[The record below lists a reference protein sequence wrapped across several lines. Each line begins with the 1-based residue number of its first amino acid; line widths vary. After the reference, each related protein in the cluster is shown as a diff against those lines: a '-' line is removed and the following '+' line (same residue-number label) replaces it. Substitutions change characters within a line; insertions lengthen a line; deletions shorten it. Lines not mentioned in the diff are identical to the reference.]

1 MPIPPGPAC
10 GLSIILLAA
19 GWLAFAVRSDR
30 TAVFFLLAA
39 VAASGTAR
47 LALQDREYERNPLHS
62 HEAGDYVDI
71 AGRLYRSPGREPD
84 RDVLFIDVRTVGTGG
99 ADLSIR
105 GHLRLSVPFA
115 RGTRRRL
122 DFLAGD
128 EVRASVRLSSG
139 GAFRNFGA
147 FSYERYLRG
156 VNIHRRAST
165 KTSLLVRRT
174 GTAPAGSI
182 RARISRIRYGIQAEL
197 ERRFPA
203 PDGND
208 ISPTGAVLE
217 ALLLGEDGRLDE
229 ATVENL
235 QQTGL
240 YHLFAISGGHIA
252 ILNVLLFSLF
262 RLVRMSPRASRLAL
276 AAFLVFYTFLVE
288 GSPSVLRATFM
299 TLAYLAGRLLW
310 KDVHVLNTISA
321 SALFLLLLNPSS
333 LFDAG
338 FQLTYVAT
346 LSIILF
352 TPPLLK
358 KLPRLPLKATELACL
373 SVTAALGVAPL
384 IARNF
389 NRVTLSSL
397 LLNFAAI
404 PLVGLI
410 MGVGYAFLPFAAAFP
425 AAAGPPAA
433 LLGFLVAVFA
443 RISHAL
449 DPFPFLSFRVP
460 TPRAGIVFGY
470 FLFLGTSLVRPRFR
484 GQRFFVGAG
493 FSLFFFV
500 LVVSPFRPGSPD
512 LRVTMIDV
520 GQGES
525 LLVEFPG
532 RRTML
537 IDGGGLAASSF
548 DVGERVV
555 SPVLWRKGIKKI
567 DYLVL
572 THPHPDHLDGLVAV
586 ARNFRVG
593 EFWEGWPTRVDGLY
607 ADLIRALPSGV
618 IRRRCG
624 RGFRHQEGEVSIA
637 VIHPGMPATD
647 GIPGRMTTAD
657 ENDSSLVIKIAL
669 GRTAFLLTGDAG
681 AATEREL
688 LGTGLDLGSAIL
700 KAGHHGSASST
711 STAFLA
717 AVQPKAVLV
726 SAGESNTYG
735 FPSPE
740 VLGRCRSAGAE
751 VFRTDIDGAV
761 EISVDGRRLL
771 VRKAVG
777 SAAGRDPDFRLTR
790 TTKSMIIVLD

>member
-1 MPIPPGPAC
+1 M
-10 GLSIILLAA
+10 
-19 GWLAFAVRSDR
+19 
-30 TAVFFLLAA
+30 
-39 VAASGTAR
+39 
-47 LALQDREYERNPLHS
+47 
-62 HEAGDYVDI
+62 
-71 AGRLYRSPGREPD
+71 
-84 RDVLFIDVRTVGTGG
+84 
-99 ADLSIR
+99 
-105 GHLRLSVPFA
+105 PFA
-115 RGTRRRL
+115 RGARRRL
-122 DFLAGD
+122 DFLVGD
-128 EVRASVRLSSG
+128 EIRASVRLSSG

-165 KTSLLVRRT
+165 KTSLLVKRT
-174 GTAPAGSI
+174 GTAPAGSV
-182 RARISRIRYGIQAEL
+182 RARISRIRCGIQAEL

-235 QQTGL
+235 QKTGL

-276 AAFLVFYTFLVE
+276 AAFLVFYTILVE

-299 TLAYLAGRLLW
+299 TLAYLTGRLLW

-321 SALFLLLLNPSS
+321 SALFLLLVNPSS

-373 SVTAALGVAPL
+373 SVAAALGVAPL
-384 IARNF
+384 IARSF

-397 LLNFAAI
+397 LLNLVAI

-433 LLGFLVAVFA
+433 VLGFLVTVFG
-443 RISHAL
+443 RVSHAL

-484 GQRFFVGAG
+484 GQRVFVGAG

-500 LVVSPFRPGSPD
+500 LVVSPFRPGSPE

-555 SPVLWRKGIKKI
+555 SPVLWRKGIKKV

-607 ADLIRALPSGV
+607 ADLLRALPSGV

-624 RGFRHQEGEVSIA
+624 RGFRRREGEVSI
-637 VIHPGMPATD
+637 VVLHPEMPAVA
-647 GIPGRMTTAD
+647 GISGWRAAAAGPGPVAAG
-657 ENDSSLVIKIAL
+657 NDDSLVIKIAL
-669 GRTAFLLTGDAG
+669 GRTAFLLTGDVGAG
-681 AATEREL
+681 AEQEL
-688 LGTGLDLGSAIL
+688 LEAGLDLGSAVL

-711 STAFLA
+711 STAFLT

-726 SAGESNTYG
+726 SAGEGNTYG

-740 VLGRCRSAGAE
+740 VLGRCRSAEAE

-761 EISVDGRRLL
+761 EISADGRRLL
-771 VRKAVG
+771 VRKAAG
-777 SAAGRDPDFRLTR
+777 SAAKRDADFRLTR
-790 TTKSMIIVLD
+790 TTKSMIIGLD

>member
-10 GLSIILLAA
+10 GLSFILLAA
-19 GWLAFAVRSDR
+19 GWLAFGVRSDR
-30 TAVFFLLAA
+30 TAVLFLLAA
-39 VAASGTAR
+39 VAASGAAR
-47 LALQDREYERNPLHS
+47 LALQDRDFERNALHS
-62 HEAGDYVDI
+62 HAAGDYVDI

-84 RDVLFIDVRTVGTGG
+84 RDVLFIAVRTIGAGG
-99 ADLSIR
+99 ADEPVH

-115 RGTRRRL
+115 RGTRPRL

-128 EVRASVRLSSG
+128 AVRASVRLSSG
-139 GAFRNFGA
+139 SAFRNFGA

-165 KTSLLVRRT
+165 KTSLLVKRT
-174 GTAPAGSI
+174 GAAPAGSV
-182 RARISRIRYGIQAEL
+182 RARISRVRCGIQAEL

-208 ISPTGAVLE
+208 ISPAGAVLE

-262 RLVRMSPRASRLAL
+262 RLVRMSQRASRLSL
-276 AAFLVFYTFLVE
+276 AAFLVFYTILVE

-321 SALFLLLLNPSS
+321 SALFLLLVNPSS

-384 IARNF
+384 IARSF

-410 MGVGYAFLPFAAAFP
+410 MGIGYAFLPFAAAFP
-425 AAAGPPAA
+425 AAAGLPAA
-433 LLGFLVAVFA
+433 VLGFLVAAFA

-460 TPRAGIVFGY
+460 TPRPGIVFGY
-470 FLFLGTSLVRPRFR
+470 FLFLGLSLVRPRFK
-484 GQRFFVGAG
+484 GQRLLVGAG
-493 FSLFFFV
+493 FSLFFFI
-500 LVVSPFRPGSPD
+500 LVVSPFRPGSPE

-525 LLVEFPG
+525 ILVEFPG

-548 DVGERVV
+548 DVGEKVV
-555 SPVLWRKGIKKI
+555 SPVLWRKGIKRI

-572 THPHPDHLDGLVAV
+572 THPHPDHLDGLIAV
-586 ARNFRVG
+586 ARNFRIG
-593 EFWEGWPTRVDGLY
+593 EFWEGWPVRVEGLY
-607 ADLIRALPSGV
+607 AALLRTLPPGV

-624 RGFRHQEGEVSIA
+624 RGFSRREGAVSITVLHPQIPAAAEPVPEAA
-637 VIHPGMPATD
+637 V
-647 GIPGRMTTAD
+647 
-657 ENDSSLVIKIAL
+657 NDSSIVIRIAL

-681 AATEREL
+681 AAAEREL
-688 LGTGLDLGSAIL
+688 LEAGLDLRSAVL

-711 STAFLA
+711 SAAFLA

-726 SAGESNTYG
+726 SAGQGNTYG
-735 FPSPE
+735 FPSPT
-740 VLGRCRSAGAE
+740 VLERCRGAGAE
-751 VFRTDIDGAV
+751 ILRTDIDGAV
-761 EISVDGRRLL
+761 EISADGQRLL
-771 VRKAVG
+771 VRKVVG

-790 TTKSMIIVLD
+790 TTKSMIIVVD

>member
-1 MPIPPGPAC
+1 M
-10 GLSIILLAA
+10 
-19 GWLAFAVRSDR
+19 
-30 TAVFFLLAA
+30 
-39 VAASGTAR
+39 
-47 LALQDREYERNPLHS
+47 
-62 HEAGDYVDI
+62 
-71 AGRLYRSPGREPD
+71 
-84 RDVLFIDVRTVGTGG
+84 
-99 ADLSIR
+99 
-105 GHLRLSVPFA
+105 PFA
-115 RGTRRRL
+115 RGTRPRL
-122 DFLAGD
+122 DLLAGD

-174 GTAPAGSI
+174 GTAPAGSV
-182 RARISRIRYGIQAEL
+182 RARISGIRCGIQAEL

-208 ISPTGAVLE
+208 ISPAGAVLE

-235 QQTGL
+235 QETGL

-276 AAFLVFYTFLVE
+276 AAFLVFYTILVE

-384 IARNF
+384 IAGNF

-433 LLGFLVAVFA
+433 VLGFLVTVFA

-449 DPFPFLSFRVP
+449 DAFPFLSFRVP

-484 GQRFFVGAG
+484 GQRFLVGAG

-500 LVVSPFRPGSPD
+500 LVVSPFRPGSPE

-572 THPHPDHLDGLVAV
+572 THPHPDHLGGLVAV
-586 ARNFRVG
+586 ARNFRIG

-607 ADLIRALPSGV
+607 ADLLGALPSGV

-624 RGFRHQEGEVSIA
+624 RGFRHREGEVSIA
-637 VIHPGMPATD
+637 VLHPETPVAVG
-647 GIPGRMTTAD
+647 
-657 ENDSSLVIKIAL
+657 NDDSLVIRIAL
-669 GRTAFLLTGDAG
+669 GRTAFLLTGDVG

-688 LGTGLDLGSAIL
+688 LGAGLDLGSAVL

-711 STAFLA
+711 SAAFLA
-717 AVQPKAVLV
+717 AVRPKTVLV
-726 SAGESNTYG
+726 SAGEGNTYG

-740 VLGRCRSAGAE
+740 ILERCRSAGAE

-761 EISVDGRRLL
+761 EISADGRRLL
-771 VRKAVG
+771 VRKAAG
-777 SAAGRDPDFRLTR
+777 SASKRDPDFRLTR
-790 TTKSMIIVLD
+790 TTKSMIIVVD

>member
-1 MPIPPGPAC
+1 
-10 GLSIILLAA
+10 
-19 GWLAFAVRSDR
+19 
-30 TAVFFLLAA
+30 
-39 VAASGTAR
+39 
-47 LALQDREYERNPLHS
+47 
-62 HEAGDYVDI
+62 
-71 AGRLYRSPGREPD
+71 
-84 RDVLFIDVRTVGTGG
+84 
-99 ADLSIR
+99 
-105 GHLRLSVPFA
+105 
-115 RGTRRRL
+115 
-122 DFLAGD
+122 
-128 EVRASVRLSSG
+128 
-139 GAFRNFGA
+139 
-147 FSYERYLRG
+147 
-156 VNIHRRAST
+156 
-165 KTSLLVRRT
+165 
-174 GTAPAGSI
+174 
-182 RARISRIRYGIQAEL
+182 
-197 ERRFPA
+197 
-203 PDGND
+203 
-208 ISPTGAVLE
+208 
-217 ALLLGEDGRLDE
+217 
-229 ATVENL
+229 
-235 QQTGL
+235 
-240 YHLFAISGGHIA
+240 
-252 ILNVLLFSLF
+252 
-262 RLVRMSPRASRLAL
+262 MSPRASRLAL
-276 AAFLVFYTFLVE
+276 AAFLVFYTILIE

-321 SALFLLLLNPSS
+321 SAVLLLLLNPSS

-358 KLPRLPLKATELACL
+358 KLPRLPFKATELACL

-397 LLNFAAI
+397 LLNFVAI

-410 MGVGYAFLPFAAAFP
+410 MGIGYAFLPFAAAFP

-433 LLGFLVAVFA
+433 VLGFLVAVFA

-460 TPRAGIVFGY
+460 TPRAWIVFGY
-470 FLFLGTSLVRPRFR
+470 FLFLGLTLVRPRFR
-484 GQRFFVGAG
+484 GQRVLVGAG

-500 LVVSPFRPGSPD
+500 LVVSPFRPGSPE

-555 SPVLWRKGIKKI
+555 SPVLWRKGIKKV

-586 ARNFRVG
+586 AGNFRIG
-593 EFWEGWPTRVDGLY
+593 EFWEGWPARAEGLY
-607 ADLIRALPSGV
+607 ADLLRALPAGV

-624 RGFRHQEGEVSIA
+624 RGFHRWEGEVSIA
-637 VIHPGMPATD
+637 VIHPELLATAGISGWMTAASPGPAAALARDLYPRASTAEVD
-647 GIPGRMTTAD
+647 PRAKPGAPAAVG
-657 ENDSSLVIKIAL
+657 NDSSLVIRIAL
-669 GRTAFLLTGDAG
+669 GRTAFLLTGDVG

-688 LGTGLDLGSAIL
+688 LEAGLDLGSAVL

-711 STAFLA
+711 SAAFLA

-726 SAGESNTYG
+726 SVGEGNTYG

-740 VLGRCRSAGAE
+740 VLERCRGAGAG

-761 EISVDGRRLL
+761 EISADGRRLL
-771 VRKAVG
+771 VRKAAG
-777 SAAGRDPDFRLTR
+777 FAAKREADFRLTR
-790 TTKSMIIVLD
+790 TTKSMIIVID

>member
-1 MPIPPGPAC
+1 M
-10 GLSIILLAA
+10 
-19 GWLAFAVRSDR
+19 
-30 TAVFFLLAA
+30 
-39 VAASGTAR
+39 
-47 LALQDREYERNPLHS
+47 
-62 HEAGDYVDI
+62 
-71 AGRLYRSPGREPD
+71 
-84 RDVLFIDVRTVGTGG
+84 
-99 ADLSIR
+99 
-105 GHLRLSVPFA
+105 PFA

-122 DFLAGD
+122 DFLVGD
-128 EVRASVRLSSG
+128 EIRASVRLSSG

-156 VNIHRRAST
+156 VSIHRRAST
-165 KTSLLVRRT
+165 KTSLLVKRT
-174 GTAPAGSI
+174 GTAPAGSV
-182 RARISRIRYGIQAEL
+182 RARISRIRCGIQAEL
-197 ERRFPA
+197 ERRFPT

-208 ISPTGAVLE
+208 ISPAGAVLE

-229 ATVENL
+229 ATIENL
-235 QQTGL
+235 QKTGL

-276 AAFLVFYTFLVE
+276 AAFLVFYTILIE

-321 SALFLLLLNPSS
+321 SALFLLLINPSS

-397 LLNFAAI
+397 LLNFVAI

-410 MGVGYAFLPFAAAFP
+410 MGIGYAFLPFAAAFP

-433 LLGFLVAVFA
+433 VLGFLVAVFA

-470 FLFLGTSLVRPRFR
+470 FLFLGLTLVRPRFR
-484 GQRFFVGAG
+484 GQRVLVGAG

-500 LVVSPFRPGSPD
+500 LVVSPFRPGSPE

-572 THPHPDHLDGLVAV
+572 THPHPDHLAGLVAV
-586 ARNFRVG
+586 AKNFRVG
-593 EFWEGWPTRVDGLY
+593 EFWEAGPIRVDGLY
-607 ADLIRALPSGV
+607 ADLLRALPSGV

-624 RGFRHQEGEVSIA
+624 RGFRRREGEVSIA
-637 VIHPGMPATD
+637 VLHPEMPAVAVGND
-647 GIPGRMTTAD
+647 G
-657 ENDSSLVIKIAL
+657 SLVIKIAL
-669 GRTAFLLTGDAG
+669 GRTAFLLTGDVG
-681 AATEREL
+681 AATEREFL
-688 LGTGLDLGSAIL
+688 EAGLDLGSAVL

-717 AVQPKAVLV
+717 AVRPGVVLV
-726 SAGESNTYG
+726 SAGEGNTYG
-735 FPSPE
+735 FPSSE

-751 VFRTDIDGAV
+751 VFRTDVDGAV
-761 EISVDGRRLL
+761 EISADGRRLL
-771 VRKAVG
+771 VRKAAG
-777 SAAGRDPDFRLTR
+777 FAAKRDADFCLTR
-790 TTKSMIIVLD
+790 TTKSMIIVID

>member
-1 MPIPPGPAC
+1 MPPGPAC
-10 GLSIILLAA
+10 GLSLILIAA
-19 GWLAFAVRSDR
+19 GWLAFALRSDR
-30 TAVFFLLAA
+30 TAVVFLLAA
-39 VAASGTAR
+39 VAASGAAR
-47 LALQDREYERNPLHS
+47 LALQDRDYERNPLHS

-84 RDVLFIDVRTVGTGG
+84 RDLLFIDVRTVGAGG
-99 ADLSIR
+99 AERPVR

-115 RGTRRRL
+115 RGARRRL
-122 DFLAGD
+122 DFLVGD
-128 EVRASVRLSSG
+128 EIRASVRLSSG

-165 KTSLLVRRT
+165 KTSLLVKRT
-174 GTAPAGSI
+174 GTAPAGSV
-182 RARISRIRYGIQAEL
+182 RARISRIRCGIQAEL

-235 QQTGL
+235 QKTGL

-276 AAFLVFYTFLVE
+276 AAFLVFYTVLVE

-321 SALFLLLLNPSS
+321 SAVLLLLINPSS

-397 LLNFAAI
+397 LLNFVAI

-433 LLGFLVAVFA
+433 VLGFLVTVFT
-443 RISHAL
+443 RVSHAL
-449 DPFPFLSFRVP
+449 DAFPFLSFRVP
-460 TPRAGIVFGY
+460 TPRPGIVFGY
-470 FLFLGTSLVRPRFR
+470 FLFLGLSLVRPRFR
-484 GQRFFVGAG
+484 GQRVFVGAG

-500 LVVSPFRPGSPD
+500 LVVSPFRPSSPE

-555 SPVLWRKGIKKI
+555 SPVLWRKGIKKV

-586 ARNFRVG
+586 AKNFRIG

-607 ADLIRALPSGV
+607 ADLLRALPSGV

-624 RGFRHQEGEVSIA
+624 RGFGRREGEVSIT
-637 VIHPGMPATD
+637 VLHPEMRAAEVDRGGPPAPAAI
-647 GIPGRMTTAD
+647 G
-657 ENDSSLVIKIAL
+657 NDSSLVIKIAL
-669 GRTAFLLTGDAG
+669 GRTAFLLTGDVG

-688 LGTGLDLGSAIL
+688 LGTGLDLGSTVL

-711 STAFLA
+711 SAAFLA
-717 AVQPKAVLV
+717 AVRPKAVLISV
-726 SAGESNTYG
+726 GEGNTYG

-740 VLGRCRSAGAE
+740 VLERCRSAGAE
-751 VFRTDIDGAV
+751 VFRADIDGAV
-761 EISVDGRRLL
+761 EISADGRRLL
-771 VRKAVG
+771 VRKAAG
-777 SAAGRDPDFRLTR
+777 SAAKRDADFRLTR
-790 TTKSMIIVLD
+790 TTKSMIIFVD

>member
-1 MPIPPGPAC
+1 
-10 GLSIILLAA
+10 
-19 GWLAFAVRSDR
+19 
-30 TAVFFLLAA
+30 
-39 VAASGTAR
+39 
-47 LALQDREYERNPLHS
+47 
-62 HEAGDYVDI
+62 
-71 AGRLYRSPGREPD
+71 
-84 RDVLFIDVRTVGTGG
+84 
-99 ADLSIR
+99 
-105 GHLRLSVPFA
+105 VPFA
-115 RGTRRRL
+115 RETRRRL
-122 DFLAGD
+122 DFLVGD
-128 EVRASVRLSSG
+128 EIRASVRLSSG

-156 VNIHRRAST
+156 VSIHRRAST
-165 KTSLLVRRT
+165 KTSLLVKRT
-174 GTAPAGSI
+174 GTAPASSV
-182 RARISRIRYGIQAEL
+182 RARISRIRCGIQAEL
-197 ERRFPA
+197 ERQFPA

-208 ISPTGAVLE
+208 ISPAGAVLE

-229 ATVENL
+229 ATIENL
-235 QQTGL
+235 QKTGL

-276 AAFLVFYTFLVE
+276 AAFLVFYTILIE

-321 SALFLLLLNPSS
+321 SALFLLLINPSS

-358 KLPRLPLKATELACL
+358 KLPRLPFKATELACL

-397 LLNFAAI
+397 LLNFVAI

-410 MGVGYAFLPFAAAFP
+410 MGIGYAFLPFAAAFP

-433 LLGFLVAVFA
+433 VLGFLVTVFA

-484 GQRFFVGAG
+484 GQRVLVGAG

-500 LVVSPFRPGSPD
+500 LVVSPFRPGSPE

-572 THPHPDHLDGLVAV
+572 THPHPDHLAGLVAV
-586 ARNFRVG
+586 AKNFRVG
-593 EFWEGWPTRVDGLY
+593 EFWEGGPTRVDGLY
-607 ADLIRALPSGV
+607 ADLLRALPSGV

-624 RGFRHQEGEVSIA
+624 RGFRRREGDVSIA
-637 VIHPGMPATD
+637 VLHPEMPVVAVGND
-647 GIPGRMTTAD
+647 G
-657 ENDSSLVIKIAL
+657 SLVIKIAL
-669 GRTAFLLTGDAG
+669 GRTAFLLTGDVG
-681 AATEREL
+681 AATEREFL
-688 LGTGLDLGSAIL
+688 EAGLDLGSAVL

-717 AVQPKAVLV
+717 AVRPGVVLV
-726 SAGESNTYG
+726 SAGEGNTYG

-751 VFRTDIDGAV
+751 VFRTDVDGAV
-761 EISVDGRRLL
+761 EISADGRRLL
-771 VRKAVG
+771 VRKAAG
-777 SAAGRDPDFRLTR
+777 FAAKRDADFCLTR
-790 TTKSMIIVLD
+790 TTKSMIIVID

>member
-1 MPIPPGPAC
+1 
-10 GLSIILLAA
+10 
-19 GWLAFAVRSDR
+19 
-30 TAVFFLLAA
+30 
-39 VAASGTAR
+39 
-47 LALQDREYERNPLHS
+47 
-62 HEAGDYVDI
+62 
-71 AGRLYRSPGREPD
+71 
-84 RDVLFIDVRTVGTGG
+84 
-99 ADLSIR
+99 
-105 GHLRLSVPFA
+105 LSVPFA
-115 RGTRRRL
+115 RGARRRL
-122 DFLAGD
+122 DFLVGD
-128 EVRASVRLSSG
+128 EIRASVRLNSG

-147 FSYERYLRG
+147 FSYDRYLRG

-165 KTSLLVRRT
+165 KTSLLVKRT
-174 GTAPAGSI
+174 GTAPAGSA
-182 RARISRIRYGIQAEL
+182 RARISRIRCDIQAEL

-235 QQTGL
+235 QKTGL

-262 RLVRMSPRASRLAL
+262 RLVRMSQRASSLAL
-276 AAFLVFYTFLVE
+276 AAFLVFYTILVE
-288 GSPSVLRATFM
+288 GSPSVLRAVIM

-321 SALFLLLLNPSS
+321 SALFLLLVNPSS

-358 KLPRLPLKATELACL
+358 RLPRLPLKATELACL

-384 IARNF
+384 IARSF

-397 LLNFAAI
+397 LLNFVAI

-433 LLGFLVAVFA
+433 VLGFLVTVFA
-443 RISHAL
+443 RVSHAL

-470 FLFLGTSLVRPRFR
+470 FLFLGLSLVRPRFR
-484 GQRFFVGAG
+484 GQRFLVGAG

-500 LVVSPFRPGSPD
+500 LVVSPFRPGSPE

-555 SPVLWRKGIKKI
+555 SPVLWRKGIKKV

-586 ARNFRVG
+586 AKNFGVG
-593 EFWEGWPTRVDGLY
+593 EFWEGWPTRVEGLY
-607 ADLIRALPSGV
+607 ADLLKALPSGV

-624 RGFRHQEGEVSIA
+624 RGFRHSEGEVSIA
-637 VIHPGMPATD
+637 VLHPEMPAAEVDRGGPPAPAVVLARDLYPRASTAEVDPQAKPGAPAAVGND
-647 GIPGRMTTAD
+647 G
-657 ENDSSLVIKIAL
+657 SLVIKITL
-669 GRTAFLLTGDAG
+669 GRTAFLLTGDVG
-681 AATEREL
+681 AAAEQEL
-688 LGTGLDLGSAIL
+688 LEAGFDLGSAVL

-717 AVQPKAVLV
+717 AVRPKAVLV
-726 SAGESNTYG
+726 SAGEGNTYG

-740 VLGRCRSAGAE
+740 VLGRCRSAEAE

-761 EISVDGRRLL
+761 EISADGRRLL
-771 VRKAVG
+771 VRKAAG
-777 SAAGRDPDFRLTR
+777 FAAKRDADFRLTR
-790 TTKSMIIVLD
+790 TTKSMIIGLD

>member
-1 MPIPPGPAC
+1 
-10 GLSIILLAA
+10 
-19 GWLAFAVRSDR
+19 
-30 TAVFFLLAA
+30 
-39 VAASGTAR
+39 
-47 LALQDREYERNPLHS
+47 
-62 HEAGDYVDI
+62 
-71 AGRLYRSPGREPD
+71 
-84 RDVLFIDVRTVGTGG
+84 
-99 ADLSIR
+99 
-105 GHLRLSVPFA
+105 LSVPFA
-115 RGTRRRL
+115 RGARPRL
-122 DFLAGD
+122 DLLAGD

-165 KTSLLVRRT
+165 KTSLLIKRT

-182 RARISRIRYGIQAEL
+182 RARISRIRRGIQAEL

-276 AAFLVFYTFLVE
+276 AVFLVFYSILVE
-288 GSPSVLRATFM
+288 GSPSVLRAVIM
-299 TLAYLAGRLLW
+299 TLAYLAGRHLW

-321 SALFLLLLNPSS
+321 SALFLLLANPSS

-384 IARNF
+384 IARSF

-433 LLGFLVAVFA
+433 VLGFLVAVFA

-460 TPRAGIVFGY
+460 TPRPGVVFGY
-470 FLFLGTSLVRPRFR
+470 FLFLGLTLVRPRFR
-484 GQRFFVGAG
+484 GQRLLVGAG
-493 FSLFFFV
+493 FSLFLFV
-500 LVVSPFRPGSPD
+500 LVVAPFRPGSPE

-537 IDGGGLAASSF
+537 IDGGGLAASTF
-548 DVGERVV
+548 DVGDRVV
-555 SPVLWRKGIKKI
+555 SPVLWRKGIKRI

-586 ARNFRVG
+586 ARNFRIG
-593 EFWEGWPTRVDGLY
+593 EFWEGWPARVDGLY
-607 ADLIRALPSGV
+607 ADLLRALPPRV
-618 IRRRCG
+618 IRRHCG
-624 RGFRHQEGEVSIA
+624 RGFTRREGEVSIT
-637 VIHPGMPATD
+637 VLHPETPAAQVERNALARD
-647 GIPGRMTTAD
+647 LYPRASTAQVD
-657 ENDSSLVIKIAL
+657 RSALPVPVAAGNDNSLVIRIAL
-669 GRTAFLLTGDAG
+669 GRTAFLLTGDIG
-681 AATEREL
+681 VATEREL
-688 LGTGLDLGSAIL
+688 LEAGLDLGSAVL

-711 STAFLA
+711 SADFLA
-717 AVQPKAVLV
+717 AVRPKAVLISV
-726 SAGESNTYG
+726 GEGNTYG
-735 FPSPE
+735 FPGRE
-740 VLGRCRSAGAE
+740 VLERCRNAGAG
-751 VFRTDIDGAV
+751 VFRTDVDGAI
-761 EISVDGRRLL
+761 EISADGRRLL
-771 VRKAVG
+771 VRKAAG
-777 SAAGRDPDFRLTR
+777 SAAEKDPDFRLTR
-790 TTKSMIIVLD
+790 TTKSMIIFVD

>member
-1 MPIPPGPAC
+1 
-10 GLSIILLAA
+10 
-19 GWLAFAVRSDR
+19 
-30 TAVFFLLAA
+30 
-39 VAASGTAR
+39 
-47 LALQDREYERNPLHS
+47 
-62 HEAGDYVDI
+62 
-71 AGRLYRSPGREPD
+71 
-84 RDVLFIDVRTVGTGG
+84 
-99 ADLSIR
+99 
-105 GHLRLSVPFA
+105 
-115 RGTRRRL
+115 
-122 DFLAGD
+122 
-128 EVRASVRLSSG
+128 
-139 GAFRNFGA
+139 
-147 FSYERYLRG
+147 
-156 VNIHRRAST
+156 
-165 KTSLLVRRT
+165 
-174 GTAPAGSI
+174 
-182 RARISRIRYGIQAEL
+182 
-197 ERRFPA
+197 
-203 PDGND
+203 
-208 ISPTGAVLE
+208 
-217 ALLLGEDGRLDE
+217 
-229 ATVENL
+229 
-235 QQTGL
+235 
-240 YHLFAISGGHIA
+240 
-252 ILNVLLFSLF
+252 
-262 RLVRMSPRASRLAL
+262 MSPRASSLAL
-276 AAFLVFYTFLVE
+276 AAFLVFYTILIE

-321 SALFLLLLNPSS
+321 SAVLLLLLNPSS

-358 KLPRLPLKATELACL
+358 KLPRLPFKATELACL

-397 LLNFAAI
+397 LLNFVAI

-410 MGVGYAFLPFAAAFP
+410 MGIGYAFLPFATAFP

-433 LLGFLVAVFA
+433 VLGFLVAVFA

-470 FLFLGTSLVRPRFR
+470 FLFLGLTLVRPRFR
-484 GQRFFVGAG
+484 GQRVLVGAG

-500 LVVSPFRPGSPD
+500 LVVSPFRPGSPE

-572 THPHPDHLDGLVAV
+572 THPHPDHLAGLVAV
-586 ARNFRVG
+586 AKNFRVG
-593 EFWEGWPTRVDGLY
+593 EFWEGGPTRVDGLY
-607 ADLIRALPSGV
+607 ADLLRALPSGV

-624 RGFRHQEGEVSIA
+624 RGFRRREGEVSIA
-637 VIHPGMPATD
+637 VLHPEMPAVAVGND
-647 GIPGRMTTAD
+647 G
-657 ENDSSLVIKIAL
+657 SLVIKIAL
-669 GRTAFLLTGDAG
+669 GRTAFLLTGDVG
-681 AATEREL
+681 AATEREFL
-688 LGTGLDLGSAIL
+688 EADLDLGSAVL

-717 AVQPKAVLV
+717 AVRPGVVLV
-726 SAGESNTYG
+726 SAGEGNTYG
-735 FPSPE
+735 FPSSE

-751 VFRTDIDGAV
+751 VFRTDVDGAV
-761 EISVDGRRLL
+761 EISADGRRLL
-771 VRKAVG
+771 VRKAAG
-777 SAAGRDPDFRLTR
+777 FAAKRDADFCLTR
-790 TTKSMIIVLD
+790 TTKSMIIVID

>member
-1 MPIPPGPAC
+1 
-10 GLSIILLAA
+10 
-19 GWLAFAVRSDR
+19 
-30 TAVFFLLAA
+30 
-39 VAASGTAR
+39 
-47 LALQDREYERNPLHS
+47 
-62 HEAGDYVDI
+62 
-71 AGRLYRSPGREPD
+71 
-84 RDVLFIDVRTVGTGG
+84 
-99 ADLSIR
+99 
-105 GHLRLSVPFA
+105 LSVPFA
-115 RGTRRRL
+115 RGARRRL
-122 DFLAGD
+122 DFLVGD
-128 EVRASVRLSSG
+128 EIRASVRLNSG

-147 FSYERYLRG
+147 FSYDRYLRG

-165 KTSLLVRRT
+165 KTSLLVKRT
-174 GTAPAGSI
+174 GTAPAGSA
-182 RARISRIRYGIQAEL
+182 RARISRIRCDIQAEL

-235 QQTGL
+235 QKTGL

-262 RLVRMSPRASRLAL
+262 RLVRMSQRASSLAL
-276 AAFLVFYTFLVE
+276 AAFLVFYTILVE
-288 GSPSVLRATFM
+288 GSPSVLRAVIM

-321 SALFLLLLNPSS
+321 SALFLLLVNPSS

-358 KLPRLPLKATELACL
+358 RLPRLPLKATELACL

-384 IARNF
+384 IARSF

-397 LLNFAAI
+397 LLNFVAI

-433 LLGFLVAVFA
+433 VLGFLVTVFA
-443 RISHAL
+443 RVSHAL

-470 FLFLGTSLVRPRFR
+470 FLFLGLSLVRPRFR
-484 GQRFFVGAG
+484 GQRFLVGAG

-500 LVVSPFRPGSPD
+500 LVVSPFRPGSPE

-555 SPVLWRKGIKKI
+555 SPVLWRKGIKKV

-586 ARNFRVG
+586 AKNFGVG
-593 EFWEGWPTRVDGLY
+593 EFWEGWPTRVEGLY
-607 ADLIRALPSGV
+607 ADLLKALPSGV

-624 RGFRHQEGEVSIA
+624 RGFRHSEGEVSIA
-637 VIHPGMPATD
+637 VLHPEMPAAEVDRGGPPAPAVVLARDLYPRASTAEVDPQAKPGAPAAVGND
-647 GIPGRMTTAD
+647 G
-657 ENDSSLVIKIAL
+657 SLVIKITL
-669 GRTAFLLTGDAG
+669 GRTAFLLTGDVG
-681 AATEREL
+681 AAAEQEL
-688 LGTGLDLGSAIL
+688 LEAGLDLGSAVL

-711 STAFLA
+711 SPAFLA
-717 AVQPKAVLV
+717 AVRPKAVLV
-726 SAGESNTYG
+726 SAGEGNTYG

-740 VLGRCRSAGAE
+740 VLGRCRSAEAK

-761 EISVDGRRLL
+761 EISADGRRLL
-771 VRKAVG
+771 VRKAAG
-777 SAAGRDPDFRLTR
+777 FAAKRDADFRLTR
-790 TTKSMIIVLD
+790 TTKSMIIGLD

>member
-1 MPIPPGPAC
+1 
-10 GLSIILLAA
+10 
-19 GWLAFAVRSDR
+19 
-30 TAVFFLLAA
+30 
-39 VAASGTAR
+39 
-47 LALQDREYERNPLHS
+47 
-62 HEAGDYVDI
+62 
-71 AGRLYRSPGREPD
+71 
-84 RDVLFIDVRTVGTGG
+84 
-99 ADLSIR
+99 
-105 GHLRLSVPFA
+105 VPFA
-115 RGTRRRL
+115 RGARPRL
-122 DFLAGD
+122 DLLAGD

-165 KTSLLVRRT
+165 KTSLLVKRT
-174 GTAPAGSI
+174 RPAPAGSI
-182 RARISRIRYGIQAEL
+182 RARISRIRRGIQAEL

-229 ATVENL
+229 PTVENL

-276 AAFLVFYTFLVE
+276 AAFLVFYTILVE
-288 GSPSVLRATFM
+288 GSPSVLRAVIM
-299 TLAYLAGRLLW
+299 TLAYLAGRHLW

-321 SALFLLLLNPSS
+321 SALFLLLANPSS

-384 IARNF
+384 IARSF

-410 MGVGYAFLPFAAAFP
+410 MGFGYAFLPFAAAFP

-433 LLGFLVAVFA
+433 VLGFLVAVFA
-443 RISHAL
+443 RVSHAL

-460 TPRAGIVFGY
+460 TPRPGVVFGY
-470 FLFLGTSLVRPRFR
+470 FLFLGLSLVRPRFR
-484 GQRFFVGAG
+484 AQRLLVGAG
-493 FSLFFFV
+493 FSLFLFV
-500 LVVSPFRPGSPD
+500 LVVAPFRPGSPE
-512 LRVTMIDV
+512 LRLTMIDV

-537 IDGGGLAASSF
+537 IDGGGLAGSTF
-548 DVGERVV
+548 DVGDRVV
-555 SPVLWRKGIKKI
+555 SPVLWRKGIKRI

-572 THPHPDHLDGLVAV
+572 THPHPDHLDGLIAV
-586 ARNFRVG
+586 ARNFRIG
-593 EFWEGWPTRVDGLY
+593 EFWEGWPARVDGLY
-607 ADLIRALPSGV
+607 ADLLKALPPGV

-624 RGFRHQEGEVSIA
+624 RGFTTREGEVSIS
-637 VIHPGMPATD
+637 VLHPETLAPA
-647 GIPGRMTTAD
+647 GPAG
-657 ENDSSLVIKIAL
+657 NDSSLVIRIAL
-669 GRTAFLLTGDAG
+669 GRTAFLLTGDIG
-681 AATEREL
+681 AATERAL
-688 LGTGLDLGSAIL
+688 LGAGLDLGSAVL

-711 STAFLA
+711 SADFLA
-717 AVQPKAVLV
+717 AVRPKAVLISV
-726 SAGESNTYG
+726 GEGNTYG
-735 FPSPE
+735 FPSPA
-740 VLGRCRSAGAE
+740 VLERCRSAGAG
-751 VFRTDIDGAV
+751 VFRTDLDGAV
-761 EISVDGRRLL
+761 EISADGRRLL
-771 VRKAVG
+771 VRKA
-777 SAAGRDPDFRLTR
+777 AGPAPGKDPDFRLTR
-790 TTKSMIIVLD
+790 TTKSMIIVVD

>member
-1 MPIPPGPAC
+1 
-10 GLSIILLAA
+10 
-19 GWLAFAVRSDR
+19 
-30 TAVFFLLAA
+30 
-39 VAASGTAR
+39 
-47 LALQDREYERNPLHS
+47 
-62 HEAGDYVDI
+62 
-71 AGRLYRSPGREPD
+71 
-84 RDVLFIDVRTVGTGG
+84 
-99 ADLSIR
+99 
-105 GHLRLSVPFA
+105 LSVPFA
-115 RGTRRRL
+115 RGARRRL
-122 DFLAGD
+122 DFLVGD
-128 EVRASVRLSSG
+128 EIRASVRLSSG

-165 KTSLLVRRT
+165 KTSLLVKRT
-174 GTAPAGSI
+174 GTAPAGSV
-182 RARISRIRYGIQAEL
+182 RARISRIRCGIQAEL

-235 QQTGL
+235 QKTGL

-276 AAFLVFYTFLVE
+276 AAFLVFYTILVE

-299 TLAYLAGRLLW
+299 TLAYLTGRLLW

-321 SALFLLLLNPSS
+321 SALFLLLVNPSS

-373 SVTAALGVAPL
+373 SVAAALGVAPL
-384 IARNF
+384 IARSF

-397 LLNFAAI
+397 LLNLVAI

-433 LLGFLVAVFA
+433 VLGFLVTVFG
-443 RISHAL
+443 RVSHAL

-484 GQRFFVGAG
+484 GQRVFVGAG

-500 LVVSPFRPGSPD
+500 LVVSPFRPGSPE

-555 SPVLWRKGIKKI
+555 SPVLWRKGIKKV

-607 ADLIRALPSGV
+607 ADLLRALPSGV

-624 RGFRHQEGEVSIA
+624 RGFRRREGEVSI
-637 VIHPGMPATD
+637 VVLHPEMPAVA
-647 GIPGRMTTAD
+647 GISGWRAAAAGPGPVAAG
-657 ENDSSLVIKIAL
+657 NDDSLVIKIAL
-669 GRTAFLLTGDAG
+669 GRTAFLLTGDVGAG
-681 AATEREL
+681 AEQEL
-688 LGTGLDLGSAIL
+688 LEAGLDLGSAVL

-711 STAFLA
+711 STAFLT

-726 SAGESNTYG
+726 SAGEGNTYG

-740 VLGRCRSAGAE
+740 VLGRCRSAEAE

-761 EISVDGRRLL
+761 EISADGRRLL
-771 VRKAVG
+771 VRKAAG
-777 SAAGRDPDFRLTR
+777 SAAKRDADFRLTR
-790 TTKSMIIVLD
+790 TTKSMIIGLD